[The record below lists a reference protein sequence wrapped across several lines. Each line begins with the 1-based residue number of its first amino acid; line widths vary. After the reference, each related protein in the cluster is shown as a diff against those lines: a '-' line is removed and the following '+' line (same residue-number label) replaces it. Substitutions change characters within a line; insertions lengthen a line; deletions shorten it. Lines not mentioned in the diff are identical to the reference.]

1 MKQMQYNE
9 ALNEALIEEMERDK
23 KVFLIGEDVGAYGG
37 VFRVS
42 KGLLERFG
50 PDRVLDTPICESAII
65 GTATGAALMGMRPV
79 AEISFIDF
87 ILLAMDQIG
96 NHVAKIMQIAPGL
109 LTLPMVIRTEGGVG
123 GGIGCQH
130 SQSLEALFTHIP
142 GLKIV
147 MPSTPHD
154 AKGLLKTAIREDSPV
169 MCIENKKLYSIKGP
183 VPEEEYFIPIG
194 KADVKREGKDLT
206 IIATSFMVHESLKAA
221 EALEKDGISVEVVDP
236 RTLVPL
242 DVETLARSV
251 EKTGRALIVH
261 EAVERGG
268 IGAEISAVLNERVFD
283 YLKAPVQRLAGLNVS
298 LPQNWHLEPVCI
310 PSVESIREKVKSIM
324 GSKRVARV

>member
-1 MKQMQYNE
+1 MRQLQYNE
-9 ALNEALIEEMERDK
+9 ALNEALIEEMTRDE
-23 KVFLIGEDVGAYGG
+23 KVILIGEDVGAYGG
-37 VFRVS
+37 VFKVS
-42 KGLLERFG
+42 KGLIDKFG
-50 PDRVLDTPICESAII
+50 PQRVRDTPICESAII

-109 LTLPMVIRTEGGVG
+109 LELPMVIRTEGGVG

-130 SQSLEALFTHIP
+130 SQSLEALFAHLP

-147 MPSTPHD
+147 MPSTPYD
-154 AKGLLKTAIREDSPV
+154 AKGLLKTAIRDNTPV
-169 MCIENKKLYSIKGP
+169 MCIENKKLYALKGP
-183 VPEEEYFIPIG
+183 VPEEEYFVPIG
-194 KADVKREGKDLT
+194 KADVKREGRDIT
-206 IIATSFMVHESLKAA
+206 IIATSFMVHEALKAA
-221 EALEKDGISVEVVDP
+221 EQLEKDGISVEVVDP

-242 DVETLARSV
+242 DVDTLVASV
-251 EKTGRALIVH
+251 KKTARALIVH

-268 IGAEISAVLNERVFD
+268 IGAEIAAVLSEKAYD
-283 YLKAPVQRLAGLNVS
+283 YLDGPVVRHAGLNVS

-310 PSVESIREKVKSIM
+310 PTVDSIREKVKSLL
-324 GSKRVARV
+324 G

>member
-1 MKQMQYNE
+1 MRQLQYNE
-9 ALNEALIEEMERDK
+9 ALNEALIEEMTRDE
-23 KVFLIGEDVGAYGG
+23 KVILIGEDVGAYGG
-37 VFRVS
+37 VFKVS

-50 PDRVLDTPICESAII
+50 PQRVRDTPICESAII

-109 LTLPMVIRTEGGVG
+109 LELPMVIRTEGGVG

-130 SQSLEALFTHIP
+130 SQSLEALFAHLP

-147 MPSTPHD
+147 MPSTPYD
-154 AKGLLKTAIREDSPV
+154 AKGLLKTAIRENSPV
-169 MCIENKKLYSIKGP
+169 MCIENKKLYALKGP
-183 VPEEEYFIPIG
+183 VPEEEYFVPIG
-194 KADVKREGKDLT
+194 KADVKREGRDIT
-206 IIATSFMVHESLKAA
+206 IIATSFMVHEALKAA
-221 EALEKDGISVEVVDP
+221 EQLEKEGISAEVVDP

-242 DVETLARSV
+242 DVDTLVASV
-251 EKTGRALIVH
+251 KKTARALVVH
-261 EAVERGG
+261 EAVERCG
-268 IGAEISAVLNERVFD
+268 IGAEISAVLNEKAYD
-283 YLKAPVQRLAGLNVS
+283 YLDGPVLRHAGLNVS

-310 PSVESIREKVKSIM
+310 PSADSIREKVKSLL
-324 GSKRVARV
+324 G

>member
-1 MKQMQYNE
+1 MRQLQYNE
-9 ALNEALIEEMERDK
+9 ALNEALVEEMTRDE
-23 KVFLIGEDVGAYGG
+23 KVILIGEDVGAYGG
-37 VFRVS
+37 VFKVS

-50 PDRVLDTPICESAII
+50 PQRVRDTPICESAII

-109 LTLPMVIRTEGGVG
+109 LELPMVIRTEGGVG

-130 SQSLEALFTHIP
+130 SQSLEALFAHLP

-147 MPSTPHD
+147 MPSTPYD
-154 AKGLLKTAIREDSPV
+154 AKGLLKTAIRDNTPV
-169 MCIENKKLYSIKGP
+169 MCIENKKLYALKGP
-183 VPEEEYFIPIG
+183 VPEEEYFVPIG
-194 KADVKREGKDLT
+194 KADVKREGKDIT
-206 IIATSFMVHESLKAA
+206 IIATSFMVHEALKAA
-221 EALEKDGISVEVVDP
+221 EALEKDGISAEVVDP

-242 DVETLARSV
+242 DVDTLVASV
-251 EKTGRALIVH
+251 KKTARALVVH
-261 EAVERGG
+261 EAVERCG
-268 IGAEISAVLNERVFD
+268 IGAEISAVLNEKAYD
-283 YLKAPVQRLAGLNVS
+283 YLDGPVVRHAGLNVS

-310 PSVESIREKVKSIM
+310 PSADSIREKVKSLL
-324 GSKRVARV
+324 G

>member
-1 MKQMQYNE
+1 VRQLQYNE
-9 ALNEALIEEMERDK
+9 ALNEALIEEMTRDE
-23 KVFLIGEDVGAYGG
+23 KVILIGEDVGAYGG
-37 VFRVS
+37 VFKVS

-50 PDRVLDTPICESAII
+50 PQRVRDTPICESAII

-109 LTLPMVIRTEGGVG
+109 LELPMVIRTEGGVG

-130 SQSLEALFTHIP
+130 SQSLEALFAHLP

-147 MPSTPHD
+147 MPSTPYD
-154 AKGLLKTAIREDSPV
+154 AKGLLKTAIRENSPV
-169 MCIENKKLYSIKGP
+169 MCIENKKLYALKGP
-183 VPEEEYFIPIG
+183 VPEEEYFVPIG
-194 KADVKREGKDLT
+194 KADVKREGRDIT
-206 IIATSFMVHESLKAA
+206 IIATSFMVHEALKAA
-221 EALEKDGISVEVVDP
+221 EQLEKEGISAEVVDP

-242 DVETLARSV
+242 DVDTLVASV
-251 EKTGRALIVH
+251 KKTARALVVH
-261 EAVERGG
+261 EAVERCG
-268 IGAEISAVLNERVFD
+268 IGAEISAVLNEKAYD
-283 YLKAPVQRLAGLNVS
+283 YLDGPVLRHAGLNVS

-310 PSVESIREKVKSIM
+310 PSADSIREKVKSLL
-324 GSKRVARV
+324 G